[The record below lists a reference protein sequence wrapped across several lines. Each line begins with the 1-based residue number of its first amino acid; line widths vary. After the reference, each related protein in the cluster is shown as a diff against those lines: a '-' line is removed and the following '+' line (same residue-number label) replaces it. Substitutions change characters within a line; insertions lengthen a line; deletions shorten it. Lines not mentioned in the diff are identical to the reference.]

1 MNDSLKNFVASMMY
15 GEELEPMTIEEA
27 AYTIEQWKAEG
38 LEIPE
43 CVTPESYS
51 DEWNRQLEPTKEKE
65 ETTVKIMVPV
75 DVEITRFYR
84 VYIESTDE
92 ESFDSIR
99 QRVRAEIIAKQD
111 SVLTPDPDLEIEEQD
126 IRCVSIDYDGIQLD

>member
-1 MNDSLKNFVASMMY
+1 MNDSLTNFVASMMY

-27 AYTIEQWKAEG
+27 AYTIKQWEAEG

-51 DEWNRQLEPTKEKE
+51 DEWNSQLKAIKERE
-65 ETTVKIMVPV
+65 GTGMKIIVPV

-92 ESFDSIR
+92 ETFESIR
-99 QRVRAEIIAKQD
+99 QRVRAEILDKQD